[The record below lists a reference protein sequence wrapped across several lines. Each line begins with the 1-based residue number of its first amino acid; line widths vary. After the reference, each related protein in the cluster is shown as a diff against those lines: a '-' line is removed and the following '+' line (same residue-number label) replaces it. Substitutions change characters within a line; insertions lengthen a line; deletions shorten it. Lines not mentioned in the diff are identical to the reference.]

1 MVNLFDDF
9 GLNKVAHELLYFDIG
24 YLPFSLIAGN
34 DSYYPGPGTLAL
46 EINELFYGFGLMVYL
61 ISLNVVPKS

>member
-34 DSYYPGPGTLAL
+34 DSYCPGPGTLAL
-46 EINELFYGFGLMVYL
+46 EINELF
-61 ISLNVVPKS
+61 